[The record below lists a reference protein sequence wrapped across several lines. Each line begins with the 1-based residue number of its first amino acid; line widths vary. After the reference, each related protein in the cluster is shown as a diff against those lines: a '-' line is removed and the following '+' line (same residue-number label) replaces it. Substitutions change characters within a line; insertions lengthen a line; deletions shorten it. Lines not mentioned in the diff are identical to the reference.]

1 MASQIDPTVIHD
13 DQPVDKR
20 DLRNQFEI
28 AKEEITELQA
38 KSTLTRRMMVDDN
51 LWNSL

>member
-1 MASQIDPTVIHD
+1 MASQIDPTVIKD

-20 DLRNQFEI
+20 DLRAQLQIAHDEI
-28 AKEEITELQA
+28 SALQ
-38 KSTLTRRMMVDDN
+38 KNSTLVRRMLVDDS

>member
-1 MASQIDPTVIHD
+1 MSSQIDPTVIKD

-28 AKEEITELQA
+28 AQEEISALQT
-38 KSTLTRRMMVDDN
+38 STTLVRRMMVDDN

>member
-1 MASQIDPTVIHD
+1 MASQIDPTVIKD

-20 DLRNQFEI
+20 DLRNQLEI
-28 AKEEITELQA
+28 AHNEISALQA
-38 KSTLTRRMMVDDN
+38 RTTLTRRMLVDDN

>member
-1 MASQIDPTVIHD
+1 MASQIDPTVIKD

-28 AKEEITELQA
+28 AKEEITALQE
-38 KSTLTRRMMVDDN
+38 STSFIRQAIVSDIWFDN
-51 LWNSL
+51 I